1 MNAQQAVL
9 QVVILRDGLLVG
21 TEVLMPGSWS
31 LGSGPQVELKLDD
44 PSIDPVHAVLYFQNG
59 RSAIQDNNSR
69 AGVYVNGHRVRACEV
84 RSVDEIAVG
93 PFSLKTRVVSKQPV
107 ALKPSPSAEVAALL
121 HEAPAAPIRPSPI
134 APPVAPVRA
143 AAPRLA
149 PASPAAPIRPPI
161 SPGMEATAPRATRR
175 STLDGDTV
183 LSSRRAGSAAPQL
196 RPMVPPQSRP
206 VAPPPVPDELSHDSP
221 TRTTQIPAELLAAA
235 QGPGT
240 RPVARMKKPGPPKLG
255 PGGKG
260 KPRLYFELYWGNIR
274 KDARSFGPIAP
285 KKPVTAA
292 ASDTAQLPLY
302 GFSLPEE
309 EFIVA
314 ESEGDGFKLFLPPG
328 ATVETQGN
336 QPPRTDGNRRFLTL
350 TKGSSAVLSE
360 GEMSLVAYVAPPPEK
375 FFVNPLKGMPWLALS
390 TFVLL
395 AGGFVSLLVNMPPP
409 SEQPDFQ
416 ASNLPPVAVKLI
428 APEPKKKEEAKKK
441 VEAIKEKAKKEVPKE
456 APKKEAPK
464 VAKKERTPPPQAEK
478 APPPE
483 TKALKAL
490 AKLSAAGP
498 ATNDVLAA
506 IDKMGNGPGSKNAKN
521 DFKLSGL
528 VGKDPIANAGLGTFG
543 LGGGGKGGRA
553 TKGLEMLN
561 GRGSGGIGALG
572 ASGFG
577 RGGKVGGTVA
587 RASSRNI
594 AVQGTIDR
602 EAVAK
607 TVNSHLQEVR
617 ACYERALLK
626 EPGLAGKVVL
636 EWTIST
642 AGKVVTAKTKSS
654 TLRNGEVEGCILR
667 SLKTWKFPPAK
678 GGGVIVSYPFLFNSV
693 GY

>member
-1 MNAQQAVL
+1 L
-9 QVVILRDGLLVG
+9 
-21 TEVLMPGSWS
+21 
-31 LGSGPQVELKLDD
+31 
-44 PSIDPVHAVLYFQNG
+44 
-59 RSAIQDNNSR
+59 
-69 AGVYVNGHRVRACEV
+69 
-84 RSVDEIAVG
+84 
-93 PFSLKTRVVSKQPV
+93 
-107 ALKPSPSAEVAALL
+107 
-121 HEAPAAPIRPSPI
+121 
-134 APPVAPVRA
+134 
-143 AAPRLA
+143 
-149 PASPAAPIRPPI
+149 
-161 SPGMEATAPRATRR
+161 
-175 STLDGDTV
+175 
-183 LSSRRAGSAAPQL
+183 
-196 RPMVPPQSRP
+196 
-206 VAPPPVPDELSHDSP
+206 APPPPVEELSHDAP

-235 QGPGT
+235 QGPDRVQRAAPSRLPKPAARVK
-240 RPVARMKKPGPPKLG
+240 RPSPPKLG

-260 KPRLYFELYWGNIR
+260 KPRLYLELYWGNIR
-274 KDARSFGPIAP
+274 KEARSFGPIAP

-292 ASDTAQLPLY
+292 ASDKAQLPLY

-309 EFIVA
+309 EFILA
-314 ESEGDGFKLFLPPG
+314 ESEGDAFKLFLPPG
-328 ATVETQGN
+328 ATVETQGSRAP
-336 QPPRTDGNRRFLTL
+336 QADGNRRFLTL

-395 AGGFVSLLVNMPPP
+395 VSGFVSLLVFMPKP
-409 SEQPDFQ
+409 SEMPDFQ

-441 VEAIKEKAKKEVPKE
+441 VEAIKEKAKKAV
-456 APKKEAPK
+456 PKKEAPK
-464 VAKKERTPPPQAEK
+464 VAKKEEPTPPPAKPEK

-521 DFKLSGL
+521 NFKLSGL

-587 RASSRNI
+587 RASARRI

-636 EWTIST
+636 EWNIST
-642 AGKVVTAKTKSS
+642 GGTVVSARTKSS

-678 GGGVIVSYPFLFNSV
+678 GGVVIVSYPFLFNSV